1 MAFIVNSTKKK
12 LSKFLNSIK
21 KAPDRKHY
29 LEFVTAALSIPVLLT
44 VILVN
49 INNLNAS
56 KATPEAT
63 PAPSTPPREIIIRE
77 NTGSSNNTNVQP
89 TVIAPTNTEIC
100 KKEVGPIAIT
110 SPKEGS
116 TVTDNP
122 VNFVIKHDEAYC
134 SVVWSYRINN
144 GSWSEYSSNA
154 PSIYNMPNGNV
165 RFQLRVQSTVSNDT
179 DSIELNFNYQGGSS
193 VNTPAPT
200 STPSLTP
207 TP

>member
-1 MAFIVNSTKKK
+1 MAKIVDSTKKR
-12 LSKFLNSIK
+12 LSKIINSVK

-49 INNLNAS
+49 LNNLNAG
-56 KATPEAT
+56 KAKE
-63 PAPSTPPREIIIRE
+63 APSVAPTQQPREIIIRE
-77 NTGSSNNTNVQP
+77 GGSNNSQP
-89 TVIAPTNTEIC
+89 TIVLPTNSEIC
-100 KKEVGPIAIT
+100 KKEVGPITIS
-110 SPKEGS
+110 SPKEGA

-122 VNFVIKHDEAYC
+122 VNFVIKHDDRYC

-165 RFQLRVQSTVSNDT
+165 RFQLRVQSTVSTDT
-179 DSIELNFNYQGGSS
+179 DSIELNFNYQGGQP
-193 VNTPAPT
+193 V
-200 STPSLTP
+200 STPTTTPSVTP
-207 TP
+207 TTTP